1 MKTGWM
7 AVLVVITGLMTAA
20 APVRADEGD
29 FVPLRSTN
37 MMLGGPTSRRVGGF
51 RVGDIVW
58 FRDPSGVDGWLQG
71 AIVRSST
78 TIDSD
83 LRTGNSRSR
92 QVGFDVLV
100 PSSVP
105 GGESTVYSV
114 GVDGRSLTHSSATEY
129 VQFLQS
135 QLATSLRNAMTSG
148 AFARRQAAAASAR
161 LSALDASTRRTTDRY
176 TTGSGAARLAGEVAI
191 AIAVDRASRGLPHQY
206 QHMNHAE
213 TEMVNSLAR
222 AGIQATGGALR
233 DVLRNPTEEGGR
245 DAARNFGLTAGAQT
259 TFGPLIQQMVN
270 DGRMTQGQAEHA
282 LAGLQGLVNVGVA
295 SATARDGERLQ
306 AAGRQA
312 LDELYE
318 AGLPPGVGI
327 LARDAT
333 NMGFALIDYSIVT
346 SDLRM
351 ASLNLDVVADH
362 QNRASASRFALSQFA
377 NLDQLM
383 QVRAG
388 VFVAPAAPA
397 PVAPQTST
405 PGSNVGRSA
414 ETRPLAAGTAAGTTP
429 SGRTMPGAGVAH

>member
-1 MKTGWM
+1 MKTGWL
-7 AVLVVITGLMTAA
+7 AVVVVSMGLTLSTA
-20 APVRADEGD
+20 VRADEGD
-29 FVPLRSTN
+29 YVPLRSTG
-37 MMLGGPTSRRVGGF
+37 MSLGGPTSRRVGGF
-51 RVGDIVW
+51 RVGDVVW
-58 FRDPSGVDGWLQG
+58 FHDPASPDGWLEG

-83 LRTGNSRSR
+83 LRTNTSRSR

-100 PSSVP
+100 PSRTP
-105 GGESTVYSV
+105 GGESTVYRV
-114 GVDGRSLTHSSATEY
+114 GVDGRWVARESVSEY
-129 VQFLQS
+129 VAAMQS

-191 AIAVDRASRGLPHQY
+191 AIAVDRASHGLPPQY
-206 QHMNHAE
+206 RNMTHAE

-222 AGIQATGGALR
+222 SGIQATGGALR

-259 TFGPLIQQMVN
+259 TFAPLIQQMVN

-312 LDELYE
+312 LD
-318 AGLPPGVGI
+318 
-327 LARDAT
+327 
-333 NMGFALIDYSIVT
+333 
-346 SDLRM
+346 
-351 ASLNLDVVADH
+351 
-362 QNRASASRFALSQFA
+362 
-377 NLDQLM
+377 
-383 QVRAG
+383 
-388 VFVAPAAPA
+388 
-397 PVAPQTST
+397 
-405 PGSNVGRSA
+405 
-414 ETRPLAAGTAAGTTP
+414 
-429 SGRTMPGAGVAH
+429 